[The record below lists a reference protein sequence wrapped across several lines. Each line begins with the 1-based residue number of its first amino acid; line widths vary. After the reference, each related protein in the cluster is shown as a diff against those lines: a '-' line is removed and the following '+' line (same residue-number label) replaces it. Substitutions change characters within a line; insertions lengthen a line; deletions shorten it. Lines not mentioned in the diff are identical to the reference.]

1 MFFKILFLMVL
12 GYFIA
17 RSARSMIRAVL
28 QDPRRGSKPVA
39 KKRQAGLK
47 DPEVEDARWVDIE

>member
-1 MFFKILFLMVL
+1 MLFKVLVLMVL

-17 RSARSMIRAVL
+17 RSARSMIRAIL
-28 QDPRRGSKPVA
+28 QDSRRQSGRISR
-39 KKRQAGLK
+39 KRQAGLK

>member
-1 MFFKILFLMVL
+1 MVKFLVLMVL

-17 RSARSMIRAVL
+17 RSARSMIRAIL
-28 QDPRRGSKPVA
+28 RDPRRKSEPLA

-47 DPEVEDARWVDIE
+47 DPEVEDARWEDID